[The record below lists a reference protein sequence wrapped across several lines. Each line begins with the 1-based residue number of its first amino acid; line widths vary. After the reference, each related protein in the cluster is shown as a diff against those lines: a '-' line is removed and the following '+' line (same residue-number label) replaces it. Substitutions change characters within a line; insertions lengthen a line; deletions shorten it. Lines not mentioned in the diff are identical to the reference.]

1 MLPEAI
7 QEEVLAKAVD
17 QFDSSAITAGH
28 KQHGDLVL
36 EIAADKIISVLTYL
50 KNKEQFNRL
59 STITAVDRYPAQPR
73 FEIVY
78 QIQSM
83 DRNLRLRLKV
93 RIGGDK
99 PEIDTATG
107 VWQGANWYEREVFDL
122 FGVHFRNHPNL
133 ARILMPEGY
142 EGHPLLRDFPT
153 HGHKYSYQHE

>member
-7 QEEVLAKAVD
+7 KEEVLAKAVD

-28 KQHGDLVL
+28 KQHGDLIL

-50 KNKEQFNRL
+50 KGKEQFNRL

-133 ARILMPEGY
+133 ARILD
-142 EGHPLLRDFPT
+142 R
-153 HGHKYSYQHE
+153 KSVV

>member
-1 MLPEAI
+1 MLPEAMH
-7 QEEVLAKAVD
+7 EEVLAKAVE
-17 QFDSSAITAGH
+17 QFDSSAITGGH
-28 KQHGDLVL
+28 KQHGDLTL
-36 EIAADKIISVLTYL
+36 EIAPGKIIAVLNHL
-50 KNKEQFNRL
+50 KSKEQFNRL
-59 STITAVDRYPAQPR
+59 STITAVDRYPAEPR

-93 RIGGDK
+93 RIGGEK
-99 PEIDTATG
+99 PEIDSATA

-142 EGHPLLRDFPT
+142 DGHPLRRDFPT
-153 HGHKYSYQHE
+153 HGHKYSYQNE